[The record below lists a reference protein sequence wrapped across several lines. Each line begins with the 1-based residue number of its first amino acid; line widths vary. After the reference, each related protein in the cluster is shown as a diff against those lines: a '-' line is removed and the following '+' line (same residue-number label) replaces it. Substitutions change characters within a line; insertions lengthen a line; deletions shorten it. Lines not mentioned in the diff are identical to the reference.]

1 MHLVSSGGNIK
12 KELWTSDLTLLLLKV
27 AESNITN
34 NDVGKEEEYYKALLF
49 YQSKLAATILRAF
62 RSSYRDIVSSSAVSN
77 AFEQLTKK
85 FLMLPNLF
93 MPALDSRRKITKKAN
108 NIVLR
113 DLLIPITHIPNAW
126 RSCLHVLLRWLQ
138 HLPYDPTT
146 RSKVLPFVF
155 LNFIAISH
163 SKHITAI
170 LSTKNEEILKIHVKV
185 MFLLIHRIPHHVFMA
200 PEEEENLTKK
210 LSLGSLSPPVD

>member
-1 MHLVSSGGNIK
+1 M
-12 KELWTSDLTLLLLKV
+12 
-27 AESNITN
+27 
-34 NDVGKEEEYYKALLF
+34 
-49 YQSKLAATILRAF
+49 F

-77 AFEQLTKK
+77 AFQQFTKK
-85 FLMLPNLF
+85 ILMLPNLF
-93 MPALDSRRKITKKAN
+93 MPALGSCLKITKAN

-113 DLLIPITHIPNAW
+113 DLLIPVTHIPNAW
-126 RSCLHVLLRWLQ
+126 RSCLHVLFRWLQ
-138 HLPYDPTT
+138 HLPCDPTT

-185 MFLLIHRIPHHVFMA
+185 MFLLIHRIPHHVFVA
-200 PEEEENLTKK
+200 PEEDEICK
-210 LSLGSLSPPVD
+210 